1 MKHMGNKLS
10 SPVDQQISFIETGP
24 GNLNYHI
31 FNHPKKYRT
40 AAFPALGYGLA
51 NCPADVVAKAIIDAA
66 IKVNFKKCRS
76 DIKSHLKS
84 CSQVKGRDNEE
95 KIDSWTQQSVLK
107 FYKYCLNHNI
117 WPTIN
122 LDQREVKITNEQGE
136 TCNID
141 FKKLKEIFNH
151 RIRPMRRQNLANY
164 SLPVRWQSQSTNCT
178 RFLLDEY

>member
-66 IKVNFKKCRS
+66 IS
-76 DIKSHLKS
+76 
-84 CSQVKGRDNEE
+84 
-95 KIDSWTQQSVLK
+95 KIQKTTVH
-107 FYKYCLNHNI
+107 C
-117 WPTIN
+117 T
-122 LDQREVKITNEQGE
+122 VKITNEQGE

-164 SLPVRWQSQSTNCT
+164 SLPVRWQSQSTDCT

>member
-1 MKHMGNKLS
+1 MGNKLS

-122 LDQREVKITNEQGE
+122 LDQREVTLTGEKNLSKMATN
-136 TCNID
+136 
-141 FKKLKEIFNH
+141 IFLN
-151 RIRPMRRQNLANY
+151 
-164 SLPVRWQSQSTNCT
+164 
-178 RFLLDEY
+178 

>member
-1 MKHMGNKLS
+1 MFPNVVINAKIHHGSIALTAGDLGTQN
-10 SPVDQQISFIETGP
+10 VDVVVVCSTSEILLKNILDQAG
-24 GNLNYHI
+24 
-31 FNHPKKYRT
+31 T

-66 IKVNFKKCRS
+66 IKLTLQLTSKQEVNFKKCRS

-122 LDQREVKITNEQGE
+122 LDQREVTLTGEKNLSKMATN
-136 TCNID
+136 
-141 FKKLKEIFNH
+141 IFLN
-151 RIRPMRRQNLANY
+151 
-164 SLPVRWQSQSTNCT
+164 
-178 RFLLDEY
+178 